1 MKSVID
7 QIYNSKDN
15 HESFSMPTYKSDEVI
30 LLILIET
37 LFYEKN
43 ESAALSLIA

>member
-1 MKSVID
+1 MESVID

-15 HESFSMPTYKSDEVI
+15 DESFSMPAYKSDEVI
-30 LLILIET
+30 LFILVET

-43 ESAALSLIA
+43 ESAALSIIA